1 MINLIKFFTRL
12 FVIFQLFFSLL
23 VFASDSYPN
32 RPIRLVVGFAAGGTA
47 DVVARIMA
55 PKMSELLKQSVIIET
70 HAGAGGNIA
79 TEQLIH
85 SQPDGYTIM
94 LGTIGSIAVNQHV
107 TKLNYDPVTDIQ
119 AISMATVFS
128 NVLVVNSN
136 SSIKN
141 LDDFIRAGR
150 SDTTALSFGS
160 SGIGSAGH
168 LAGEFFK
175 TMAGLNS
182 QHIAYRGGAP
192 AMNDLLGGVLPSIFA
207 SPSDALQFIQSGKLR
222 ALAVT
227 GSKRLDVLPNIPT
240 IAEQGFPNF
249 EAVNWYAYAAPLKTP
264 NDIVNR
270 LNEVVVV
277 TLKDTSISLQLKKL
291 GLLPYPT
298 TVEETTKYFHSESD
312 KWGSLIKKVGIKP
325 E

>member
-1 MINLIKFFTRL
+1 MNNFFKYFTQSILLIQFFL
-12 FVIFQLFFSLL
+12 FSRA
-23 VFASDSYPN
+23 FAADQFPSH
-32 RPIRLVVGFAAGGTA
+32 PIKILVGFASGGTA
-47 DVVARIMA
+47 DVVDRIML
-55 PKMSELLKQSVIIET
+55 PKMSDLLKQSVIIET

-94 LGTIGSIAVNQHV
+94 LGTIGSITVNQHLN
-107 TKLNYDPVTDIQ
+107 KLNYDPVADIQ
-119 AISMATVFS
+119 ALSMATVFS
-128 NVLVVNSN
+128 NVLVVNS
-136 SSIKN
+136 SSNIKTLN
-141 LDDFIRAGR
+141 DYIKFGKLEP
-150 SDTTALSFGS
+150 SLVSFGS

-175 TMAGLNS
+175 ISAGMKN

-192 AMNDLLGGVLPSIFA
+192 AMNDLLGGSLPSIFA

-227 GSKRLDVLPNIPT
+227 GSARLEVLPNIPT
-240 IAEQGFPNF
+240 IAESGFVGF

-264 NDIVNR
+264 SEIVTR
-270 LNEVVVV
+270 LNEVIVM
-277 TLKDTSISLQLKKL
+277 TLKDPSISLQLKKL

-298 TVEETTKYFHSESD
+298 TIDETSKFFQTESD
-312 KWGSLIKKVGIKP
+312 KWGGIIKKIGISSN
-325 E
+325 

>member
-1 MINLIKFFTRL
+1 M
-12 FVIFQLFFSLL
+12 
-23 VFASDSYPN
+23 
-32 RPIRLVVGFAAGGTA
+32 
-47 DVVARIMA
+47 
-55 PKMSELLKQSVIIET
+55 
-70 HAGAGGNIA
+70 
-79 TEQLIH
+79 
-85 SQPDGYTIM
+85 
-94 LGTIGSIAVNQHV
+94 
-107 TKLNYDPVTDIQ
+107 NYDPVTDTQ

-141 LDDFIRAGR
+141 LDDYIRAGR
-150 SDTTALSFGS
+150 SDATALSFGS

-175 TMAGLNS
+175 TTVGLNI

-240 IAEQGFPNF
+240 IAEQGFPGF
-249 EAVNWYAYAAPLKTP
+249 EAVNWYAYAAPFKTP

-270 LNEVVVV
+270 LNEVVVM
-277 TLKDTSISLQLKKL
+277 TLRDPAISLQLKKL

-298 TVEETTKYFHSESD
+298 TVEETTKYFRTESD
-312 KWGSLIKKVGIKP
+312 KWSSLIKKIGIKT

>member
-1 MINLIKFFTRL
+1 MINVIKYFSIL
-12 FVIFQLFFSLL
+12 FVIFQLFFPIF
-23 VFASDSYPN
+23 VFAADSFPN
-32 RPIRLVVGFAAGGTA
+32 RPIRMLVGFAAGGTA
-47 DVVARIMA
+47 DVVARMMA

-79 TEQLIH
+79 TEQLIR

-94 LGTIGSIAVNQHV
+94 LGTIGSITVNQHI
-107 TKLNYDPVTDIQ
+107 TKLNYDPVSDTQ

-141 LDDFIRAGR
+141 LEDYIRVGR
-150 SDTTALSFGS
+150 SEVTALSFGS

-175 TMAGLNS
+175 TTAGLNS

-240 IAEQGFPNF
+240 IAEQGFAGF
-249 EAVNWYAYAAPLKTP
+249 EAVNWYAYAAPIKTP
-264 NDIVNR
+264 YDIVNR
-270 LNEVVVV
+270 LNEVVVM
-277 TLKDTSISLQLKKL
+277 TLRDPAISLQLKKL

-298 TVEETTKYFHSESD
+298 TVEETTKYFRTESD
-312 KWGSLIKKVGIKP
+312 KWSNLIKKIGIKS